1 MKKNKLPLAL
11 ITALLVAFITACG
24 GGDNM
29 EVMAPVVVENTIVSE
44 KTEEPIKEVDTDATY
59 AEYNKLEFTK
69 DTEIT
74 TKGILYVG
82 NDIGTLEVIDVDWKI
97 TNITISEAEDGI
109 QTIIIE
115 QESHGYIG
123 VDDTGNIFATNLN
136 IPVGRLCDCFTGI
149 MIPVNKIEDESETKT
164 DAEIDFVDITE
175 TKIEWKDKSYTIS
188 ATESVIWE
196 DADWSTGWI
205 EAPSGK
211 GEILPSTLKVR
222 TEITVTEG
230 YEGLALVLVPIT
242 DADGSVYGKRIMD
255 AWTEGS
261 YIFNVSE
268 LSAKFEN
275 AEEDATKTE
284 TTATPAPTEIPT
296 PTEKPV
302 EEEKPAETTEKP
314 VESPKPA
321 VSTPQ
326 PTETPQPVHVHN
338 YNGVVTTQPSC
349 SATGVKT
356 FTCNCGASYTES
368 IGTTAHDYSIP
379 ITQTVHHEDQYEAV
393 RREIP
398 ERKVIVCGCGAEF
411 SDTSEWN
418 NHCVAMIEENGP
430 FCACGSNYLVNTYPA
445 SYTYDYVLTTP
456 AYDSEEIVGYKCSV
470 CGTTK

>member
-11 ITALLVAFITACG
+11 ITALLVALVTACG
-24 GGDNM
+24 GGDNTG
-29 EVMAPVVVENTIVSE
+29 VMAPVVVENTIAPE
-44 KTEEPIKEVDTDATY
+44 KTEEPVKEVDPDATY
-59 AEYNKLEFTK
+59 AEYNELEFTK
-69 DTEIT
+69 NTAIT

-82 NDIGTLEVIDVDWKI
+82 TDVSTLEVIDVDWKI

-109 QTIIIE
+109 QTIVIE
-115 QESHGYIG
+115 QESHGYIE

-136 IPVGRLCDCFTGI
+136 MPVGRLCDCFTGI
-149 MIPVNKIEDESETKT
+149 MIPVDKIEDESETKADT
-164 DAEIDFVDITE
+164 EIESVDITE
-175 TKIEWKDKSYTIS
+175 SKIEWKDKTYTIS

-196 DADWSTGWI
+196 DADWATGWI
-205 EAPSGK
+205 EAPSDK

-268 LSAKFEN
+268 LSSKFEDV
-275 AEEDATKTE
+275 EEDENSPEME
-284 TTATPAPTEIPT
+284 TTATPAPTEIHT
-296 PTEKPV
+296 PTEKPAV

-326 PTETPQPVHVHN
+326 PMHVHQ
-338 YNGVVTTQPSC
+338 YSSTVISQPTCTT
-349 SATGVKT
+349 AGVKS
-356 FTCNCGASYTES
+356 FTCTNCGDTYTES
-368 IGTTAHDYSIP
+368 MGTISHDYSVP
-379 ITQTVHHEDQYEAV
+379 VTHTVHHDEQYEAV

-398 ERKVIVCGCGAEF
+398 AYKVIICRCGEKFTTQADYETHCAETFEKYENILEAPCGGRY
-411 SDTSEWN
+411 N
-418 NHCVAMIEENGP
+418 VEEH
-430 FCACGSNYLVNTYPA
+430 PA
-445 SYTYDYVLTTP
+445 SYTYDYVLVTP

>member
-11 ITALLVAFITACG
+11 ITALLVAFVTACG
-24 GGDNM
+24 SGNNM

-82 NDIGTLEVIDVDWKI
+82 TDVSTLEVIDVDWKI
-97 TNITISEAEDGI
+97 TNIDITDAEDGI

-136 IPVGRLCDCFTGI
+136 MPVGRLCDTYEGF
-149 MIPVNKIEDESETKT
+149 MIPVGKEREAET
-164 DAEIDFVDITE
+164 E
-175 TKIEWKDKSYTIS
+175 IEWNGETYTIS
-188 ATESVIWE
+188 ATDSVTWE
-196 DADWSTGWI
+196 DADWKTGWI
-205 EAPSGK
+205 ESPSGE

-230 YEGLALVLVPIT
+230 YEGLAIVLVPIT

-255 AWTEGS
+255 AWMEGS
-261 YIFNVSE
+261 CLFKVSE
-268 LSAKFEN
+268 LSSRFEN
-275 AEEDATKTE
+275 VEEEEDENSTE
-284 TTATPAPTEIPT
+284 AESTATPAPTEILT
-296 PTEKPV
+296 PTEKPA
-302 EEEKPAETTEKP
+302 EEAEKPAEATQNTEDTPKLAESTPKPTEKP
-314 VESPKPA
+314 AHS
-321 VSTPQ
+321 
-326 PTETPQPVHVHN
+326 HN
-338 YNGVVTTQPSC
+338 YTGVVTTQPTC
-349 SATGVKT
+349 TTAGVKT
-356 FTCNCGASYTES
+356 FTCSCGASYTES
-368 IGTTAHDYSIP
+368 IGKTAHDYSIP

-398 ERKVIVCGCGAEF
+398 AYYVFICGCGERF
-411 SDTSEWN
+411 NDGNEWDAHSAAN
-418 NHCVAMIEENGP
+418 IEANGP
-430 FCACGSNYLVNTYPA
+430 FIACAGAYNIEEHPA

-470 CGTTK
+470 CGSTK